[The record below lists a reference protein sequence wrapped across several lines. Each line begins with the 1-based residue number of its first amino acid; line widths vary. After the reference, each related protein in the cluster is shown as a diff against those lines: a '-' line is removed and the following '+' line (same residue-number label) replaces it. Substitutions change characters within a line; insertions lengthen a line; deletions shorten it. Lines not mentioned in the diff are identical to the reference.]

1 MKVNKREIFI
11 VLLLVALAIA
21 VVSACAPAPAPEP
34 TKAPAAPA
42 ATKAPEPTKAEAA
55 KPPAEKYP
63 TRPVKVVI
71 THGAGGSADIQA
83 RLIAPYLEKYL
94 GQSIV
99 LENMEGAG
107 GRKARAAVYKMD
119 PDGYNILI
127 TGYPSTVVGQ
137 LLYQGDYDTQKFT
150 YIHGV
155 LEGDY
160 QLVAVADSN
169 PIKTYKELVDLSK
182 QKPIKLSTAGTGTTD
197 HLAAVMLKQYTGLQF
212 DLVPFDSTADQITA
226 LLGNKVAV
234 MMDAVSTTGV
244 RSDIRALVVLANKRS
259 DMLPN
264 VPALGEAGYPGLEMV
279 YALALVAPPGLA
291 EDKRKVLEDAVD
303 KAVKD
308 PEYQA
313 KMKANKS
320 IPSPM
325 TGVEFKKLVD
335 TQFKMVTEMMP
346 ALQADINR

>member
-21 VVSACAPAPAPEP
+21 ASACAASPAPEP
-34 TKAPAAPA
+34 TKAPPTAAPAVPTAAPA
-42 ATKAPEPTKAEAA
+42 ATKAAVQ
-55 KPPAEKYP
+55 YP
-63 TRPVKVVI
+63 TRPIKLVI

-83 RLIAPYLEKYL
+83 RLIAPYIEKYL
-94 GQSIV
+94 GQSLV

-107 GRKARAAVYKMD
+107 GRKARAAVFKMD
-119 PDGYNILI
+119 PDGYTILI

-137 LLYQGDYDTQKFT
+137 LLYQGDYKTDQFT

-212 DLVPFDSTADQITA
+212 DLVPFDSTADQMTA

-234 MMDAVSTTGV
+234 MMDAISTTGV

-259 DMLPN
+259 EMLPN
-264 VPALGEAGYPGLEMV
+264 VPALGEVGYPNLEMV
-279 YALALVAPPGLA
+279 YALSLVAPPGMA

-303 KAVKD
+303 KAVRD
-308 PEYQA
+308 PEYQT
-313 KMKANKS
+313 KMKAQKS
-320 IPSPM
+320 IPSLM
-325 TGVEFKKLVD
+325 NGAEFKKLVD
-335 TQFKMVTEMMP
+335 TQFKMVNEMMP
-346 ALQADINR
+346 LLQADINR